1 MTTTRTSVLIV
12 AGGALLAGT
21 LLGSGAIAQDKIKIG
36 FSQGTME
43 SSWRVNMV
51 ERNKKWHEA
60 NIADKADLIITNG
73 ENDASKQVADVES
86 LLAQGIK
93 ILVISPVTADA
104 LTPVVKQAMDAGV
117 KVLTLDR
124 SVNTP
129 VTSHIGA
136 DNILIGTT
144 AGQFVCKL
152 LGGKG
157 TVGEIQGVAG
167 ASATVDRHDAFNA
180 TIAKECPDV
189 KVVADGIGDY
199 VREPA
204 MKLTEDWIQRFPE
217 GQLDVIYAHNDG
229 MALGAVAALEA
240 AGRLDDVKVVG
251 IDGEEAAYQAIKDG
265 KMAATFTYHFVAPEG
280 MMYAWD
286 VASGKTLDAKIV
298 LPTAQIDAT
307 NVDKF
312 LGTGF

>member
-1 MTTTRTSVLIV
+1 MKLKSLY
-12 AGGALLAGT
+12 LLAGADSVLAT
-21 LLGSGAIAQDKIKIG
+21 SIAAPAVHAQDKPKIG

-51 ERNKKWHEA
+51 ERNKKWFDE
-60 NIADKADLIITNG
+60 NIANQAELIITNG
-73 ENDASKQVADVES
+73 ENNAAKQVADVES
-86 LLAQGIK
+86 LLAQGID

-136 DNILIGTT
+136 DNILIGET
-144 AGQFVCKL
+144 AGKYVCQL
-152 LGGKG
+152 LNGEGQ
-157 TVGEIQGVAG
+157 VAEIQGVAG

-180 TIAKECPDV
+180 TIAKECPNV

-204 MKLTEDWIQRFPE
+204 MRFTEDLIQRFGE
-217 GQLDVIYAHNDG
+217 GEIDVIYAHNDG
-229 MALGAVAALEA
+229 MALGAVSALEA
-240 AGRLDDVKVVG
+240 AGRLDDVAVVG

-265 KMAATFTYHFVAPEG
+265 KMVATFTYHFVAPEG

-286 VASGKTLDAKIV
+286 VAQGKTLPEQIV
-298 LPTAQIDAT
+298 LPTAQIDPT
-307 NVDKF
+307 NVDQF

>member
-1 MTTTRTSVLIV
+1 MNTLGRTVLV
-12 AGGALLAGT
+12 LTAAALLAGT
-21 LLGSGAIAQDKIKIG
+21 ASVPAIAQDKVKIG

-51 ERNKKWHEA
+51 ERNKKWFDE
-60 NIADKADLIITNG
+60 NIADKAELTITNA
-73 ENDASKQVADVES
+73 ENNASKQVTDVEG
-86 LLAQGIK
+86 LLASGIE

-136 DNILIGTT
+136 DNILIGNT
-144 AGQFVCKL
+144 AGKFVCEL
-152 LGGKG
+152 LGGEG

-180 TIAKECPDV
+180 TIAKECPGV

-204 MKLTEDWIQRFPE
+204 MRLTEDWIQRFPE
-217 GQLDVIYAHNDG
+217 GELDVIYAHNDG

-286 VASGKTLDAKIV
+286 IAQGKTLDAKIV

-307 NVDKF
+307 NVDEF
-312 LGTGF
+312 IGTGF

>member
-1 MTTTRTSVLIV
+1 MNVSRLALSIAVGAAMTTGLA
-12 AGGALLAGT
+12 AGPAT
-21 LLGSGAIAQDKIKIG
+21 AQDKPKIG

-51 ERNKKWHEA
+51 ERNKKWFDE
-60 NIADKADLIITNG
+60 NIAAEAELIITNG
-73 ENDASKQVADVES
+73 ENNASKQVADVES
-86 LLAQGIK
+86 LLAQDID
-93 ILVISPVTADA
+93 ILIISPVTADA

-117 KVLTLDR
+117 QVITLDR

-136 DNILIGTT
+136 DNVLIGET
-144 AGQFVCKL
+144 AAKFVCETL
-152 LGGKG
+152 NGEGQIA
-157 TVGEIQGVAG
+157 EIQGVAG
-167 ASATVDRHDAFNA
+167 ASATIDRHEAFGRVLA
-180 TIAKECPDV
+180 ETCPNV
-189 KVVADGIGDY
+189 KIVADGIGDY

-204 MKLTEDWIQRFPE
+204 MRFTEDLIQRFPE
-217 GQLDVIYAHNDG
+217 GELDLIYTHNDG
-229 MALGAVAALEA
+229 MALGAVSALEA

-265 KMAATFTYHFVAPEG
+265 KMAATFTYHFVAPDG

-286 VASGKTLDAKIV
+286 LAQGKTLDEKIV

-307 NVDKF
+307 NVDQF

>member
-1 MTTTRTSVLIV
+1 MKTTSLLLL
-12 AGGALLAGT
+12 GGAAVIAAT
-21 LLGSGAIAQDKIKIG
+21 SMAVPAAIAQDKIKIG

-51 ERNKKWHEA
+51 ERNKKWWEA
-60 NIADKADLIITNG
+60 NIADKVDLIITNA
-73 ENDASKQVADVES
+73 ENNASKQVADVES

-117 KVLTLDR
+117 QVLTLDR

-144 AGQFVCKL
+144 AGKFVCET

-157 TVGEIQGVAG
+157 SVAEIQGVAG

-204 MKLTEDWIQRFPE
+204 MRFTEDLIQRFPE
-217 GQLDVIYAHNDG
+217 GQLDLIYTHNDG
-229 MALGAVAALEA
+229 MALGAVSALEA

-286 VASGKTLDAKIV
+286 LAQGKTLDKKIV
-298 LPTAQIDAT
+298 LPTAQIDSS
-307 NVDKF
+307 NVDQY

>member
-1 MTTTRTSVLIV
+1 MKLKSVY
-12 AGGALLAGT
+12 LLAGT
-21 LLGSGAIAQDKIKIG
+21 LVLATSLMTPTAYAQEKHKIG

-51 ERNKKWHEA
+51 ERNKKWFEE
-60 NIADKADLIITNG
+60 NIADQAELVVTNG
-73 ENDASKQVADVES
+73 ENNAAKQVADVES
-86 LLAQGIK
+86 LLAQGID

-117 KVLTLDR
+117 EVLTLDR

-136 DNILIGTT
+136 DNILIGET
-144 AGQFVCKL
+144 AGKFVCTL
-152 LGGKG
+152 LNGEGQ
-157 TVGEIQGVAG
+157 VAEIQGVAG

-180 TIAKECPDV
+180 TIAKECPNV

-204 MKLTEDWIQRFPE
+204 MRFTEDLIQRFPE
-217 GQLDVIYAHNDG
+217 GEIDVIYAHNDG

-240 AGRLDDVKVVG
+240 AGRLDDVAVVG

-286 VASGKTLDAKIV
+286 VLQGKELPEKIV
-298 LPTAQIDAT
+298 LPTAQIDPT
-307 NVDKF
+307 NVDQF